1 MYFAEK
7 RQLLDYEQH
16 RLYTAAI
23 QGISRE
29 KQQLAAAAASLDAMS
44 PLKVLARGY
53 SIVHDDKGK
62 VVTSEKE
69 VAAGDRLRVRLHEG
83 EVRCIVE

>member
-16 RLYTAAI
+16 RLYTAAT

-29 KQQLAAAAASLDAMS
+29 KQRLAAAAASLDAMS